1 MFHADH
7 RLFQCIVGCLLSWQ
21 TDTYQFDLDKYNE
34 TNGSYID
41 MEKDLFGERCLT
53 REELLPKIHEYY
65 ENGFKEKTAYAEMR
79 KKYLAYHDHNNR
91 RRTYEF
97 IKDQGY

>member
-1 MFHADH
+1 MFIILAN
-7 RLFQCIVGCLLSWQ
+7 RYFFN
-21 TDTYQFDLDKYNE
+21 QFDLDKYNE

-53 REELLPKIHEYY
+53 REELLPKIQEYY

>member
-1 MFHADH
+1 MFIILGKPI
-7 RLFQCIVGCLLSWQ
+7 LF
-21 TDTYQFDLDKYNE
+21 YQFDLDKYNE

-65 ENGFKEKTAYAEMR
+65 ENGFKENELHTQKCERNISLITTTTIADELMN
-79 KKYLAYHDHNNR
+79 L
-91 RRTYEF
+91 
-97 IKDQGY
+97 

>member
-1 MFHADH
+1 M
-7 RLFQCIVGCLLSWQ
+7 RLDFSFVKLLAL
-21 TDTYQFDLDKYNE
+21 YKGMLRLN
-34 TNGSYID
+34 
-41 MEKDLFGERCLT
+41 T

>member
-1 MFHADH
+1 M
-7 RLFQCIVGCLLSWQ
+7 
-21 TDTYQFDLDKYNE
+21 
-34 TNGSYID
+34 
-41 MEKDLFGERCLT
+41 T

>member
-1 MFHADH
+1 MLITDYSSVSWDVYYLGKPI
-7 RLFQCIVGCLLSWQ
+7 LF
-21 TDTYQFDLDKYNE
+21 YQFDLDKYNE

-53 REELLPKIHEYY
+53 REELLTKIHEYY